1 MFSSNGAAPTGSCPI
16 SMVAAGSVCGAGPS
30 QAPGDDPLSGRK
42 ATQRRELAELTG
54 LSKANVS
61 QHLRIRKARG
71 LVHCDKCGTFC
82 HYRLTSPKVLE
93 TCEMV
98 RQLIL
103 EQMDLTTACRRQLT
117 EVVPLRKD
125 SS

>member
-1 MFSSNGAAPTGSCPI
+1 MSAETVRFALFAEVFAALAHPKRLEMIHYLGERQRN
-16 SMVAAGSVCGAGPS
+16 AG
-30 QAPGDDPLSGRK
+30 
-42 ATQRRELAELTG
+42 ELAELTG

-61 QHLRIRKARG
+61 QHLSILKARG

-93 TCEMV
+93 TCEIV

-103 EQMDLTTACRRQLT
+103 EQMDLTTACRRQLA
-117 EVVPLRKD
+117 EVIPLRKE

>member
-1 MFSSNGAAPTGSCPI
+1 MSAETVRFALFAEVFAALAHPKRLEMIHYLGERQHT
-16 SMVAAGSVCGAGPS
+16 AG
-30 QAPGDDPLSGRK
+30 
-42 ATQRRELAELTG
+42 ELTELTG

-61 QHLRIRKARG
+61 QHMNILKARG

-93 TCEMV
+93 TCEIV

-103 EQMDLTTACRRQLT
+103 EQMDLTTTYRQHLA
-117 EVVPLRKD
+117 EVFPLHKK

>member
-1 MFSSNGAAPTGSCPI
+1 MSGDPVRFAFFAEVFAALAHPKRLEIIHHLGERQHT
-16 SMVAAGSVCGAGPS
+16 AG
-30 QAPGDDPLSGRK
+30 
-42 ATQRRELAELTG
+42 ELAELTG

-61 QHLRIRKARG
+61 QHLNVLKARG

-82 HYRLTSPKVLE
+82 HYRLTSLQVLE
-93 TCEMV
+93 TCEIV

-103 EQMDLTTACRRQLT
+103 AQMDLTSACRRQPA
-117 EVVPLRKD
+117 EVVPLRKT

>member
-1 MFSSNGAAPTGSCPI
+1 MSGETVRFALFAEVFAALAHPKRLEIIHYLGASQRN
-16 SMVAAGSVCGAGPS
+16 AG
-30 QAPGDDPLSGRK
+30 
-42 ATQRRELAELTG
+42 ELAELTG

-61 QHLRIRKARG
+61 QHLSILKARG

-82 HYRLTSPKVLE
+82 HYRLTSPKVVE
-93 TCEMV
+93 TCEIV

-103 EQMDLTTACRRQLT
+103 EQMDLATAYRRQLA
-117 EVVPLRKD
+117 EVVPLRKE

>member
-1 MFSSNGAAPTGSCPI
+1 MSAETVRFALFAEVFAALAHPKRLEMIHYLGERQRN
-16 SMVAAGSVCGAGPS
+16 AG
-30 QAPGDDPLSGRK
+30 
-42 ATQRRELAELTG
+42 ELAELTG

-61 QHLRIRKARG
+61 QHLSILKARG